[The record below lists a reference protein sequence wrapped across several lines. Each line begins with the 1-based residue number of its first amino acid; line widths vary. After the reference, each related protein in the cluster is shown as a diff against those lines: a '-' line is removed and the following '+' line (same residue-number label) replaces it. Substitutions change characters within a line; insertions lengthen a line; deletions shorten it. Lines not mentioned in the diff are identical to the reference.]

1 MEILWPLGKLPK
13 LKIKGNN
20 RWFSVLVNFRLTKFA
35 IKMSIHVVVNF
46 VYKKNLQ
53 NTQLNV
59 CYLPILLSNEYLTGG
74 IISPIFLLKNY
85 QLF

>member
-1 MEILWPLGKLPK
+1 
-13 LKIKGNN
+13 
-20 RWFSVLVNFRLTKFA
+20 
-35 IKMSIHVVVNF
+35 MSIHVVVNF

-59 CYLPILLSNEYLTGG
+59 CYLPILLSNEHLTGG